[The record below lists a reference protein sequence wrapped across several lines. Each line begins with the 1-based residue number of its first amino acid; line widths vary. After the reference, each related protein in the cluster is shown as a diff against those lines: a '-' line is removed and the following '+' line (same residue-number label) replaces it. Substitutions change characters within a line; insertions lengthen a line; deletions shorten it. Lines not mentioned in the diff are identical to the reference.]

1 MLAKLTS
8 YLRSHHI
15 ALLALF
21 VALGGTSY
29 AAIKLPTNSV
39 GSEQIKDGQVQKA
52 DVAKDVLG
60 RSSLTPLRR
69 GETIRGVIGAEGYNA
84 QPGSSFQTATTLPIP
99 APVALDGDH
108 IDVNSLEE
116 YEDRCS
122 GSADNPTAPQG
133 VVCIYIDSH
142 SNATDVQGIG
152 APGQSGS
159 PWGIGLRWTAQQTGD
174 YSISGTWAYTP

>member
-69 GETIRGVIGAEGYNA
+69 GETIRGVIGAEGWSPQPNA
-84 QPGSSFQTATTLPIP
+84 DFQTATTFPIQ
-99 APVALDGDH
+99 APVAIDGDH
-108 IDVNSLEE
+108 VDVNSLEE
-116 YEDRCS
+116 SEDRCS

-133 VVCIYIDSH
+133 VVCIYVSSTTNMH
-142 SNATDVQGIG
+142 EVQGVG
-152 APGQSGS
+152 SPGQGGS
-159 PWGIGLRWTAQQTGD
+159 PYGFGLKWTTNSSGD
-174 YSISGTWAYTP
+174 YSVSGTWAYTP